1 MRLRRLAWIPAA
13 LLLASASPSPPGDDV
28 DARIAGAAMTQGG
41 AAAFLE
47 TLTDTVGGR
56 VTGSPENLKG
66 SQLILD
72 ALRRAGY
79 DNAHFEEAS
88 LESRWTRGPAAG
100 RIVTPITRPL
110 AVGSYGWVP
119 GTSGEVIASLLDM
132 GAPKTFDAALPDGV
146 RGAFVLVD
154 PQKVGEDPSFVMR
167 SRLARRL
174 AEAGAAAMLLP
185 SDKPGR
191 MVYTSAFGFYPR
203 GPLPVVSLGA
213 EDAALLRRLLRSA
226 KGPVRIALDIR
237 NTFDTSPY
245 KERNV
250 VADLPGSDLANEV
263 VLLGAHLDS
272 WDPAQGADDD
282 GSGVA
287 ALVDA
292 ARVLKSLGVRP
303 RRTIRFAF
311 FFGEEEACLGSRA
324 YVTAHADELDRLR
337 AVLVMDSGAGKP
349 LGIELQGRDDA
360 ETAVRGLLPRV
371 AALGASG
378 INHDASF
385 DRDHAPF
392 LVAGVPALTLWV
404 AEGDYDVRHHT
415 VQDTFE
421 HVDQGNLARDTAI
434 MAILA
439 RALAD
444 APAPVA
450 RRLSAAE
457 AEQLMKKIGVE
468 STKKM
473 VYVEN

>member
-1 MRLRRLAWIPAA
+1 MRVRQAAWI
-13 LLLASASPSPPGDDV
+13 LSSVLLASVALRAADDV

-56 VTGSPENLKG
+56 VTGTPENLKG

-72 ALRRAGY
+72 ALKRAGY
-79 DNAHFEEAS
+79 DDAHFEEAA
-88 LESRWTRGPAAG
+88 LESRWTRGPATG
-100 RIVTPITRPL
+100 RLVAPVARPL
-110 AVGSYGWVP
+110 AVGSYAWVP
-119 GTSGEVIASLLDM
+119 GTSGEVTASVLDM
-132 GAPKTFDAALPDGV
+132 GSPKSFDAALPEGV

-154 PQKVGEDPSFVMR
+154 PQKVGDDPSFVMR
-167 SRLARRL
+167 SKLAKRLAQ
-174 AEAGAAAMLLP
+174 AGAAAMLLP

-203 GPLPVVSLGA
+203 GPLPVVSVAA
-213 EDAALLRRLLRSA
+213 EDAALLRRLLAR
-226 KGPVRIALDIR
+226 GPVRIALDIQ
-237 NTFDTSPY
+237 NKLDTSPY

-250 VADLPGSDLANEV
+250 VADLPGSDLKDEV

-282 GSGVA
+282 GTGVA

-292 ARVLKSLGVRP
+292 ARILKSLGVKP

-324 YVTAHADELDRLR
+324 YVTRHADELDRLR

-349 LGIELQGRDDA
+349 RGIETQGRTDA
-360 ETAVRGLLPRV
+360 EAAVRSVLARTAP
-371 AALGASG
+371 LGASE
-378 INHDASF
+378 IKTEASF
-385 DRDHAPF
+385 DRDNGPF
-392 LVAGVPALTLWV
+392 MVAGVPAFTLWV
-404 AEGDYDVRHHT
+404 DEGDYDVRHHT

-421 HVDQGNLARDTAI
+421 HVNLDYLARDTAI
-434 MAILA
+434 MAIAA

-444 APAPVA
+444 APAAPA
-450 RRLSAAE
+450 RRQSAAE
-457 AEQLMKKIGVE
+457 AEEFMRKVGVE
-468 STKKM
+468 GTKKM
-473 VYVEN
+473 VYAEE

>member
-1 MRLRRLAWIPAA
+1 MRLRRLAWILPAA
-13 LLLASASPSPPGDDV
+13 LLMASAMPAGDDV
-28 DARIAGAAMTQGG
+28 DARIAGAAMTGGG

-56 VTGSPENLKG
+56 VTGTPENLKG
-66 SQLILD
+66 SALILES
-72 ALRRAGY
+72 LKRAGY
-79 DNAHFEEAS
+79 DDAHFEEAA

-100 RIVTPITRPL
+100 RIVSPISRSITI
-110 AVGSYGWVP
+110 GSYAWVP
-119 GTSGEVIASLLDM
+119 GTGGEVSAALLDM
-132 GAPKTFDAALPDGV
+132 GSPKSFDAALPDGV
-146 RGAFVLVD
+146 RGAAVLVD
-154 PQKVGEDPSFVMR
+154 PQKVGDDPSFVMR

-174 AEAGAAAMLLP
+174 ADAGAAAMLLP

-191 MVYTSAFGFYPR
+191 MVYTSAFGLYPK
-203 GPLPVVSLGA
+203 GPLPVVSVAA
-213 EDAALLRRLLRSA
+213 EDAALLRRWLA
-226 KGPVRIALDIR
+226 KGAVKIALDVR

-245 KERNV
+245 RERNV
-250 VADLPGSDLANEV
+250 VADLPGSDLKDEV

-272 WDPAQGADDD
+272 WDPGQGADDD
-282 GSGVA
+282 GTGVA

-292 ARVLKSLGVRP
+292 ARILKSVGAKP

-324 YVTAHADELDRLR
+324 YVAAHEKELDRLR

-349 LGIELQGRDDA
+349 LGVELQGRADA
-360 ETAVRGLLPRV
+360 EAGVRKLLPRV

-378 INHDASF
+378 INVDGSF

-392 LVAGVPALTLWV
+392 LVAGVPAFTLWV

-415 VQDTFE
+415 VTDTYE
-421 HVDQGNLARDTAI
+421 HVDKENLARDTAI

-439 RALAD
+439 RAFAD
-444 APAPVA
+444 SPEPVA

-457 AEQLMKKIGVE
+457 AAELMQKIGVAG
-468 STKKM
+468 TKKM
-473 VYVEN
+473 VYGE